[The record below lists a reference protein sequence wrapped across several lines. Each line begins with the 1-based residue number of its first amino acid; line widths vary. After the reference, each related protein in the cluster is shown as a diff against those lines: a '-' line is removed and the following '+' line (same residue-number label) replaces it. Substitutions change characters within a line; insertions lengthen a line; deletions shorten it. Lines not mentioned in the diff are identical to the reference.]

1 MTWKIL
7 RLFVNTLTP
16 YDKYYL
22 LNRGILTEHIQM
34 HLSEKQ
40 KAFSELFYAFFKSTL
55 NLQHFQKKVTLI
67 AYVSPKLRTPKD
79 VFR

>member
-1 MTWKIL
+1 
-7 RLFVNTLTP
+7 
-16 YDKYYL
+16 
-22 LNRGILTEHIQM
+22 M

-40 KAFSELFYAFFKSTL
+40 KAFSELFFAFFKSTL